1 MEQILEQHYQAI
13 SNGDIETLKKM
24 YAEHRYLNNYML
36 QRAVYEEQIPIIWS
50 LWGQGIKT
58 DEATAKTMAR
68 SKNPKI
74 YNLIFENEIPNPDD
88 ILREAIISGNLELAK
103 KLISRVNC
111 KFLEEECMSC
121 AVISGKME
129 MINWVYENSRFKV
142 LKTQTFQHGISTRN
156 IEILEWL
163 RNHGCPYDK
172 SKFNHNFINSYN
184 NVLKEWVRNLPDTY
198 DSVSTEH
205 INKKQRL
212 F

>member
-36 QRAVYEEQIPIIWS
+36 QHAVYEEQISIIWS

-74 YNLIFENEIPNPDD
+74 SNLLFENEIPNPDD
-88 ILREAIISGNLELAK
+88 VLREAIISGNLDLSK
-103 KLISRVNC
+103 KLISTVNC
-111 KFLEEECMSC
+111 KFLEEDCMSC
-121 AVISGKME
+121 AVRSGKME

-142 LKTQTFQHGISTRN
+142 LKTQTFDHGIATLN

-163 RNHGCPYDK
+163 RAHGCPYDK
-172 SKFNHNFINSYN
+172 SRFNTYAVHSRKEI
-184 NVLKEWVRNLPDTY
+184 LEWVRNLPDSNAPV
-198 DSVSTEH
+198 SVEH
-205 INKKQRL
+205 ISKKRRL